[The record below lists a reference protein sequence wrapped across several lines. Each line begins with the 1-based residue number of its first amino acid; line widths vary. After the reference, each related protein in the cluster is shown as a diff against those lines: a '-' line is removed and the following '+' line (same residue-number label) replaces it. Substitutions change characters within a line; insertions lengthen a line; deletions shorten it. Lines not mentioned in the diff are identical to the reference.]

1 MRTSGSH
8 YLDLFRAYVKP
19 QWRKA
24 ALLGLLLVIVTGV
37 QLILPQITRG
47 FINGATST
55 PPVPI
60 RALTLLAL
68 AFLGVGFVNQVF
80 NAAATYF
87 SQDVSWTATNA
98 MRVDLAKH
106 CLSLDMSFHND
117 RTPGEM
123 IERIEGDVNTLSE
136 FFARFIFQVIG
147 SLLML
152 VGVLAF
158 LFLEDWRVGAAM
170 AGFALLAMG
179 VLYVGRSIAVPHFR
193 AERAAYAGLFGF
205 LEERLAGTEDIR
217 ANGAV
222 AYVMRRFFELSR
234 DVYRKAIKAAL
245 MGQVVWVAATL
256 MFAAA
261 SVIAFGLG
269 AYLFRSGS
277 LEIGDVYLIVQ
288 YTEML
293 LRPLERLT
301 RRIQELQ
308 RATAAI
314 QRIQEIRE
322 IQPAIEATGS
332 KALPD
337 GELGVV
343 FENVSF
349 AYVGDDLVLDNVA
362 FTLAPGAALGL
373 LGRTGSGKTTISRLL
388 YRLYE
393 PQEGAIRLGGEDIR
407 GLSPEDLRARIG
419 MVTQDVQLF
428 HASVRDNL
436 TFFDTQYAD
445 ARILGVLEEL
455 GLIPWY
461 ESLPD
466 GLDTVLD
473 SEGSSLSAGEA
484 QLLAFTR
491 VFLKDPG
498 LVILDEASSRLDP
511 LTEQW
516 IERAIDHLLRDRTA
530 IIIAHR
536 LATVQ
541 RVDEVMI
548 LKEGRVREYGRRAD
562 LAADPQS
569 RFSHLLRTG
578 AEASLS

>member
-1 MRTSGSH
+1 
-8 YLDLFRAYVKP
+8 
-19 QWRKA
+19 
-24 ALLGLLLVIVTGV
+24 
-37 QLILPQITRG
+37 
-47 FINGATST
+47 
-55 PPVPI
+55 
-60 RALTLLAL
+60 
-68 AFLGVGFVNQVF
+68 
-80 NAAATYF
+80 
-87 SQDVSWTATNA
+87 
-98 MRVDLAKH
+98 
-106 CLSLDMSFHND
+106 
-117 RTPGEM
+117 
-123 IERIEGDVNTLSE
+123 
-136 FFARFIFQVIG
+136 
-147 SLLML
+147 
-152 VGVLAF
+152 
-158 LFLEDWRVGAAM
+158 
-170 AGFALLAMG
+170 
-179 VLYVGRSIAVPHFR
+179 
-193 AERAAYAGLFGF
+193 
-205 LEERLAGTEDIR
+205 
-217 ANGAV
+217 
-222 AYVMRRFFELSR
+222 
-234 DVYRKAIKAAL
+234 
-245 MGQVVWVAATL
+245 
-256 MFAAA
+256 
-261 SVIAFGLG
+261 
-269 AYLFRSGS
+269 
-277 LEIGDVYLIVQ
+277 
-288 YTEML
+288 ML

>member
-1 MRTSGSH
+1 
-8 YLDLFRAYVKP
+8 
-19 QWRKA
+19 
-24 ALLGLLLVIVTGV
+24 
-37 QLILPQITRG
+37 
-47 FINGATST
+47 
-55 PPVPI
+55 
-60 RALTLLAL
+60 
-68 AFLGVGFVNQVF
+68 
-80 NAAATYF
+80 
-87 SQDVSWTATNA
+87 
-98 MRVDLAKH
+98 
-106 CLSLDMSFHND
+106 
-117 RTPGEM
+117 
-123 IERIEGDVNTLSE
+123 
-136 FFARFIFQVIG
+136 
-147 SLLML
+147 
-152 VGVLAF
+152 
-158 LFLEDWRVGAAM
+158 
-170 AGFALLAMG
+170 
-179 VLYVGRSIAVPHFR
+179 
-193 AERAAYAGLFGF
+193 
-205 LEERLAGTEDIR
+205 
-217 ANGAV
+217 
-222 AYVMRRFFELSR
+222 
-234 DVYRKAIKAAL
+234 
-245 MGQVVWVAATL
+245 

-261 SVIAFGLG
+261 SVIAFGMG
-269 AYLFRSGS
+269 AYLYRDGS

-322 IQPAIEATGS
+322 IQPAIESTGS
-332 KALPD
+332 KALPA
-337 GELGVV
+337 GELGVA
-343 FENVSF
+343 FEDVSF
-349 AYVGDDLVLDNVA
+349 AYVGDDLVLDNVR
-362 FTLAPGAALGL
+362 FTLAPGTALGL

-393 PQEGAIRLGGEDIR
+393 PQNGVIRLGGEDIR
-407 GLSPEDLRARIG
+407 DLAPEDLRARIG
-419 MVTQDVQLF
+419 MVTQDVHLF

-436 TFFDTQYAD
+436 TFFDQQYAD

-461 ESLPD
+461 ESLAD
-466 GLDTVLD
+466 GLDTILD

-536 LATVQ
+536 LTTVQ
-541 RVDEVMI
+541 RVDQVMI
-548 LKEGRVREYGRRAD
+548 LKEGRVREYGSRGD

-578 AEASLS
+578 VEASLS

>member
-1 MRTSGSH
+1 MKTTLSDYRTLVRD
-8 YLDLFRAYVKP
+8 YLKP

-24 ALLGLLLVIVTGV
+24 ALLGVLLIIVTGV

-47 FINGATST
+47 FIDGASSGA
-55 PPVPI
+55 PI
-60 RALTLLAL
+60 RDLTLLAL
-68 AFLGVGFVNQVF
+68 AFLAVGFVNQIF

-87 SQDVSWTATNA
+87 SQDVGWTATNA
-98 MRVDLAKH
+98 MRVDLAEH
-106 CLSLDMSFHND
+106 CLSLDMTFHNE

-123 IERIEGDVNTLSE
+123 IERVEGDVNTLSE
-136 FFARFIFQVIG
+136 FFARFIFQVVG
-147 SLLML
+147 SVIML
-152 VGVLAF
+152 VGVLVM
-158 LFLEDWRVGAAM
+158 LFREDWRVGAAM
-170 AGFALLAMG
+170 AVFAGLAMV
-179 VLYVGRSIAVPHFR
+179 VLYLGRSIAVPHFR
-193 AERAAYAGLFGF
+193 AERSAAAGLYGF

-222 AYVMRRFFELSR
+222 GYTMRRFFEMSR
-234 DVYRKAIKAAL
+234 EVYRKGMKAAL

-256 MFAAA
+256 LFAAA
-261 SVIAFGLG
+261 SVISFGLG
-269 AYLFRSGS
+269 AYLFLQGGVK
-277 LEIGDVYLIVQ
+277 IGAVYLIVQ

-314 QRIQEIRE
+314 QRIGEIRQ
-322 IQPAIEATGS
+322 IQPAIESAGQ
-332 KALPD
+332 AVLPP
-337 GELGVV
+337 GELGLE
-343 FENVSF
+343 FDHVSF
-349 AYVGDDLVLDNVA
+349 AYVGDDLVLDDVNLR
-362 FTLAPGAALGL
+362 LAPGASLGL

-393 PQEGAIRLGGEDIR
+393 PRSGAISLGG
-407 GLSPEDLRARIG
+407 SDLRELSTKDLRSRIG

-436 TFFDTQYAD
+436 TFFDSQYD
-445 ARILGVLEEL
+445 DEKILTVLEEL

-461 ESLPD
+461 ESLAS

-473 SEGSSLSAGEA
+473 SEGGSLSAGEA

-516 IERAIDHLLRDRTA
+516 IERAIDRLLQGRTA

-536 LATVQ
+536 LATIE
-541 RVDEVMI
+541 RVDDVMI
-548 LKEGRVREYGRRAD
+548 LKEGRVREYGSRAS
-562 LAADPQS
+562 LVANPQS
-569 RFSHLLRTG
+569 QFSHLLRTG
-578 AEASLS
+578 AEAALS

>member
-1 MRTSGSH
+1 MKTTLSDYRGLVRD
-8 YLDLFRAYVKP
+8 YLQP

-24 ALLGLLLVIVTGV
+24 TLLGVLLVTVTGV
-37 QLILPQITRG
+37 QLVLPQITRG
-47 FINGATST
+47 FIDRAVSGA
-55 PPVPI
+55 PV
-60 RALTLLAL
+60 RDLTLLAL
-68 AFLGVGFVNQVF
+68 AFLGVGFVNQIF

-87 SQDVSWTATNA
+87 SQDVGWTATNA
-98 MRVDLAKH
+98 MRVDLARH
-106 CLSLDMSFHND
+106 CLSLDMPFHNN

-123 IERIEGDVNTLSE
+123 IERVEGDVNTLSE
-136 FFARFIFQVIG
+136 FFARFIFQVVG

-152 VGVLAF
+152 VGVLVM
-158 LFLEDWRVGAAM
+158 LFREDWRVGAAM
-170 AGFALLAMG
+170 AVFAGLAMV
-179 VLYVGRSIAVPHFR
+179 VLYLGRSIAVPHFR
-193 AERAAYAGLFGF
+193 AERAAYAGLYGF

-222 AYVMRRFFELSR
+222 AYVMRRFFELSQG
-234 DVYRKAIKAAL
+234 VYRKAIKAAL

-256 MFAAA
+256 LFAGA
-261 SVIAFGLG
+261 SVISFGLG
-269 AYLFRSGS
+269 AYLFLQGGVK
-277 LEIGDVYLIVQ
+277 IGAVYLIVQ

-322 IQPAIEATGS
+322 IQPSIESVGDES
-332 KALPD
+332 LPP
-337 GELGVV
+337 GELSVE
-343 FENVSF
+343 FDAVSF
-349 AYVGDDLVLDNVA
+349 AYVGDDLVLDDIN
-362 FTLAPGAALGL
+362 FSLAPGAALGL

-393 PQEGAIRLGGEDIR
+393 PQSGSIRLGGVDVTR
-407 GLSPEDLRARIG
+407 LSADDLRARIG

-428 HASVRDNL
+428 HANVRDNL
-436 TFFDTQYAD
+436 TFFDRQFRD
-445 ARILGVLEEL
+445 SQILGVLEEL

-461 ESLPD
+461 ESLAA

-473 SEGSSLSAGEA
+473 SEGGSLSAGEA

-516 IERAIDHLLRDRTA
+516 IERAIDRLLRDRTA

-536 LATVQ
+536 LATIQ
-541 RVDEVMI
+541 RVDDVMV
-548 LKEGRVREYGRRAD
+548 LKEGRVREYGERAT
-562 LAADPQS
+562 LVANPQS

-578 AEASLS
+578 AEAALS

>member
-1 MRTSGSH
+1 MKTTLADYR
-8 YLDLFRAYVKP
+8 DLVRAYLKP

-24 ALLGLLLVIVTGV
+24 ALLGILLVTVTGV

-47 FINGATST
+47 FIDGAASGA
-55 PPVPI
+55 PV
-60 RALTLLAL
+60 RDLMLLAV
-68 AFLGVGFVNQVF
+68 AFLGVGFVNQLF

-87 SQDVSWTATNA
+87 SQDVGWTATNS
-98 MRVDLAKH
+98 MRCDLAQH
-106 CLSLDMSFHND
+106 CLSLDMPFHND

-123 IERIEGDVNTLSE
+123 IERIEGDVNTLAE
-136 FFARFIFQVIG
+136 FFARFIFQVLG
-147 SLLML
+147 SMLML
-152 VGVLAF
+152 VGVLVM
-158 LFLEDWRVGAAM
+158 LFREDWRVGGALAIFAA
-170 AGFALLAMG
+170 LAMV
-179 VLYVGRSIAVPHFR
+179 VLYLGRSIAVPHFR
-193 AERAAYAGLFGF
+193 AERAAYARLYGF

-234 DVYRKAIKAAL
+234 AVYRKAIKAAL

-256 MFAAA
+256 LFAAA
-261 SVIAFGLG
+261 SVISFGLG
-269 AYLFRSGS
+269 AHLFLSGGVK
-277 LEIGDVYLIVQ
+277 IGAVYLIVQ

-314 QRIQEIRE
+314 QRIQEIRQ
-322 IQPAIEATGS
+322 IRPVIEAVAHG
-332 KALPD
+332 ALPT
-337 GELGVV
+337 GQLAVE
-343 FENVSF
+343 FEHVSF
-349 AYVGDDLVLDNVA
+349 AYVEDDLVLDDVN
-362 FTLAPGAALGL
+362 FSLLPGRALGL

-388 YRLYE
+388 YRLYD
-393 PQEGAIRLGGEDIR
+393 PGSGVVRLGGSDIR
-407 GLSPEDLRARIG
+407 RLDMAGLRAGIG

-436 TFFDTQYAD
+436 TFFDPAYAD
-445 ARILGVLEEL
+445 DHILAVLEEL

-461 ESLPD
+461 ESLD
-466 GLDTVLD
+466 TGLDTVLD
-473 SEGSSLSAGEA
+473 SEGSGLSAGEA

-536 LATVQ
+536 LATIQ

-548 LKEGRVREYGRRAD
+548 LKEGRVREHGKRVN

-569 RFSHLLRTG
+569 QFSHLLRTG
-578 AEASLS
+578 AEAALS